1 MLDKKSKLCVICVI
15 FKKIF
20 HFVIFVTTFAP
31 FINIMI
37 VITKA
42 GGNRPDESLATS
54 NFERC
59 YILFRFYRKQITFEL
74 LSNFRDNKLT

>member
-1 MLDKKSKLCVICVI
+1 MQIK
-15 FKKIF
+15 F
-20 HFVIFVTTFAP
+20 HFIKNLFTFVP

-59 YILFRFYRKQITFEL
+59 YILFQIFIWKKITEEIVSF
-74 LSNFRDNKLT
+74 S

>member
-1 MLDKKSKLCVICVI
+1 MQIK
-15 FKKIF
+15 F
-20 HFVIFVTTFAP
+20 HFIKNLFTFVP

-54 NFERC
+54 
-59 YILFRFYRKQITFEL
+59 ILGKVLHSISNIYLEKDNRRNNLLFLITY
-74 LSNFRDNKLT
+74 